1 MEVVGRV
8 DDMLAIKGVKVYPV
22 AIQNVVL
29 QFRPRVSGELRIR
42 LDTPPPKVEPPLR
55 LAIEADAN
63 LPTDAWPA
71 LARDIEHRIRE
82 LLTFRPEV
90 SILPHGSL
98 PRSGQ
103 KTKLIEIVERP
114 TAISSTH

>member
-1 MEVVGRV
+1 
-8 DDMLAIKGVKVYPV
+8 
-22 AIQNVVL
+22 
-29 QFRPRVSGELRIR
+29 LRIR
-42 LDTPPPKVEPPLR
+42 LDAPPPKVEPPLR
-55 LAIEADAN
+55 LAIEAGAD
-63 LPTDAWPA
+63 LPAEQWPA

-103 KTKLIEIVERP
+103 KTKLIEILDNA
-114 TAISSTH
+114 TA